1 MSATSPV
8 APRDT
13 GYEPVPDAVGADAPL
28 PDGARKIPCEC
39 VEEVLFS
46 YMARELGPAQSM
58 LVREHLRRC
67 PSCRA
72 KAADI
77 RRTLEILGEHDP
89 AADAPGE
96 LSPKRR
102 RRVMWT
108 RAHPVLDFIFVHH
121 ALASLAVALA
131 AAALVLWYL
140 FTHVGVRDPFKIFW
154 VRMQGDPSAEESQG
168 VQPPAAP

>member
-1 MSATSPV
+1 MSATSPITPNT
-8 APRDT
+8 PRASD
-13 GYEPVPDAVGADAPL
+13 YEPVPDAVGADTPL
-28 PDGARKIPCEC
+28 PEGTRKVPCDRI
-39 VEEVLFS
+39 EEVLFS
-46 YMARELGPAQSM
+46 YMARELGPSQSL

-89 AADAPGE
+89 AADAPEE
-96 LSPKRR
+96 LSPRRR

-108 RAHPVLDFIFVHH
+108 KAHPVLDFIFVHH

-131 AAALVLWYL
+131 ITALVLWYL
-140 FTHVGVRDPFKIFW
+140 LAHVGVRDPFKIFW
-154 VRMQGDPSAEESQG
+154 VRMQGEPPSQM
-168 VQPPAAP
+168 QPQ